1 MNARKK
7 RVWYVS
13 IAIVAFVLALVFL
26 LNRDR
31 IDLAILGVWP
41 AEEIR
46 FSGFSLEAKDYVG
59 ELERTL
65 KAIDRW
71 YGLKEAKG
79 LQIEA
84 LRNEFV
90 PLMKEAQ
97 KEEEFFKVMT
107 ALFARLNNAHSN
119 YLFRSLMTGVR
130 IDAQQIEGKVV
141 VVANREE
148 QETLG
153 ASIQEG
159 SQIVE
164 VDGMPIDRWLASR
177 RQWISASTDHW
188 LAFRATE
195 ELFQRYAFEEIVR
208 TYRVLLPTGD
218 EKVYSVALNRPFA
231 QIFSD
236 QELPKVVSKGYGEIA
251 YIAINTMEDGV
262 VEHFDHAL
270 EDLLDH
276 KYLIIDVRENAGG
289 NSLNAVEI
297 VRRLIQEP
305 TPVLCPHITVKPYD
319 IVNFPGR
326 VGVLVGPKTLSAA
339 ESFVFSLQES
349 GLAVF
354 FGTHTGG
361 DSGGGP
367 VTFET
372 VNRMYFRF
380 PTRSADQTYS
390 GKSMEGYG
398 LEPDFFVEQTH
409 SDFLDGRDTVLEY
422 AIAFFQERTR

>member
-1 MNARKK
+1 MNTRKK
-7 RVWYVS
+7 RGWYVA
-13 IAIVAFVLALVFL
+13 IAIVAFVLGLVLL
-26 LNRDR
+26 LNRER
-31 IDLAILGVWP
+31 IELAALGVWP

-79 LQIEA
+79 LQIDT
-84 LRNEFV
+84 LRNEFT

-119 YLFRSLMTGVR
+119 FLFRSLMTGVR
-130 IDAQQIEGKVV
+130 IDAQQIEEKIV

-148 QETLG
+148 QEALG
-153 ASIQEG
+153 ASIPKG
-159 SQIVE
+159 SKIVE
-164 VDGMPIDRWLASR
+164 VDGMPISEWLASR

-188 LAFRATE
+188 LLFRATE
-195 ELFQRYAFEEIVR
+195 ELFQRYIFEETVR

-218 EKVYSVALNRPFA
+218 VKDYSVTLNRPFA
-231 QIFSD
+231 QIFAD
-236 QELPKVVSKGYGEIA
+236 HQLPKVGSKGYGEIA

-262 VEHFDHAL
+262 VEHFDRAL
-270 EDLLDH
+270 DEMKD
-276 KYLIIDVRENAGG
+276 YEILIIDVRENAGG

-297 VRRLIQEP
+297 IRRLIQEP
-305 TPVLCPHITVKPYD
+305 TPVLCPHITVEPYET
-319 IVNFPGR
+319 VNFSGR

-354 FGTHTGG
+354 FGATTGG

-390 GKSMEGYG
+390 GQSMEGYG
-398 LEPDFFVEQTH
+398 LKPDYFVEQTVP
-409 SDFLDGRDTVLEY
+409 DFLEGRDTVLEF
-422 AIAFFQERTR
+422 ALAFFHGDTR